1 MKMEDLALY
10 HRGSVKDIY
19 HTRDKEVLAFIF
31 SDRYSVFDWG
41 DMPDHI
47 LGKGK
52 SLGFLA
58 ALFFDVLGKP
68 ASWSNWNAPSWVGE
82 IDSLNLLSEFKEK
95 GCPHHYLGQID
106 GAAESLLVKRVDV
119 PKLEVEAGRYRYSH
133 YKTKP
138 INCLVPLEVIFRF
151 GLPQGSSLFKRLD
164 NDEYKRCLGIMQEP
178 KVGDTFKRPVIEFST
193 KLEKTD
199 RYLTYS
205 EAAELSGLSDNEFS
219 RLYSQTSLIALRLK
233 DLFLESGIELWDG
246 KFEFSFTGDLSNRE
260 FMLVDS
266 IGPDELRLMADG
278 EKLSKEFLRSFY
290 RGSQWLELVE
300 EMKKV
305 SMTGWKAEVLKKYPN
320 GPEPLS
326 ESYLETAAELYQ
338 SLAGSV
344 GKSFGKHYDSNFK
357 PLGDVAKQ
365 MKIIGKSEGQK

>member
-1 MKMEDLALY
+1 MKMEDLTLY

-19 HTRDKEVLAFIF
+19 LTPDEGVLAFLF

-47 LGKGK
+47 PGKGK

-58 ALFFDVLGKP
+58 ALFFEVLGNP
-68 ASWSNWNAPSWVGE
+68 MSWRNWSPPNWIGE
-82 IDSLNLLSEFKEK
+82 IDTLNLLSEFKEK
-95 GCPHHYLGQID
+95 GCPHHYLGQIE
-106 GAAESLLVKRVDV
+106 GVPESLLVKKVDV
-119 PKLEVEAGRYRYSH
+119 PKLEVDAGRYRYSH

-138 INCLVPLEVIFRF
+138 SQCLVPLEVIFRF
-151 GLPQGSSLFKRLD
+151 GLPQGSSLFKRLG
-164 NDEYKRCLGIMQEP
+164 NDEYKRCLGLMQEP

-233 DLFLESGIELWDG
+233 DLFLEVGIELWDG
-246 KFEFSFTGDLSNRE
+246 KFEFSFSENTNGRQ

-266 IGPDELRLMADG
+266 IGPDELRLMVNG

-290 RGSQWLELVE
+290 RGSDWLRLVE
-300 EMKKV
+300 EMKMF
-305 SMTGWKAEVLKKYPN
+305 SMTGWKAEVLKKTPN
-320 GPEPLS
+320 GPKSLS
-326 ESYLETAAELYQ
+326 AAYLETATELYQ
-338 SLAGSV
+338 SLAGSI
-344 GKSFGKHYDSNFK
+344 GKIFGKGYSGKFM
-357 PLGDVAKQ
+357 PLHEVAQQ
-365 MKIIGKSEGQK
+365 MKRIGKNEDMK